1 MEKIKFTYKILFL
14 FFFFTSCAKDQNIPY
29 VAELIEKI
37 VAESQSPAEGG
48 TPTIQDLSNAGV
60 QNLIKDQSEY
70 EVAIA
75 NAKTI
80 PTTLTELQEIILDV
94 NGDRAYMGNTKLVWS
109 DEFDTDGS
117 PLSSKWDYD
126 IGNNNG
132 WGNGESQYYTS
143 QEDNVIV
150 EDGLLKITARKENFE
165 GANYTSARI
174 RSQGRYS
181 FTYGKVEIRAKLP
194 SAIGTWPALWML
206 GSNITTVGW
215 PKCGEI
221 DIMEQ
226 KGDDKSKVSAALH
239 NQSSSGNTINVKEL
253 DLTTSTTDFHVYAVN
268 WTPNEI
274 TFSVD
279 GNEYYTYSPEEKNEI
294 NWPYDKPQ
302 FIILNVAIGGS
313 LGGEIPED
321 FSESSMQID
330 YVRVYR

>member
-1 MEKIKFTYKILFL
+1 MEKTKLTYKILCL
-14 FFFFTSCAKDQNIPY
+14 FFFLSSCAKDQDIPY

-37 VAESQSPAEGG
+37 VAESQNPAEGE
-48 TPTIQDLSNAGV
+48 TPSIEDLSNAGV
-60 QNLIKDQSEY
+60 QNLTGDRSEY

-75 NAKTI
+75 NAKPI
-80 PTTLTELQEIILDV
+80 PNTLTELQQIINDV

-117 PLSSKWDYD
+117 PSSSNWDYD
-126 IGNNNG
+126 IGSNNG

-174 RSQGRYS
+174 KSQGRYS

-194 SAIGTWPALWML
+194 SDAGTWPALWML

-226 KGDDKSKVSAALH
+226 KGWDKNKVSSALH
-239 NQSSSGNTINVKEL
+239 NQSSSGNTIHVKEF

-268 WTPNEI
+268 WTPDEI

-279 GNEYYTYSPEEKNEI
+279 GNEYYTYSPEDKTEV

-302 FIILNVAIGGS
+302 FIILNVAMGGD
-313 LGGEIPED
+313 LGGQIPED
-321 FSESSMQID
+321 FNESSMQID

>member
-1 MEKIKFTYKILFL
+1 MENINLTFKSICL
-14 FFFFTSCAKDQNIPY
+14 FFFFTSCVKDQDIPY
-29 VAELIEKI
+29 VGELIEKI
-37 VAESQSPAEGG
+37 VADSKSPVNGSPSME
-48 TPTIQDLSNAGV
+48 DLSNAGI
-60 QNLIKDQSEY
+60 QNLIGDQNKY
-70 EVAIA
+70 KVAIA
-75 NAKTI
+75 NASPK
-80 PTTLTELQEIILDV
+80 PTTLTEMQQIINDV

-117 PLSSKWDYD
+117 PSSSNWNYD
-126 IGNNNG
+126 IGTNNG

-174 RSQGRYS
+174 KSQGRYS

-194 SAIGTWPALWML
+194 SAAGTWPALWML

-226 KGDDKSKVSAALH
+226 KGWDKNKVSSALH
-239 NQSSSGNTINVKEL
+239 NQSSSGNTIHVKEL
-253 DLTTSTTDFHVYAVN
+253 DLITSTTDFHVYAVN
-268 WTPNEI
+268 WTPDEI

-279 GNEYYTYSPEEKNEI
+279 GNEYYTYGPEDKTEV
-294 NWPYDKPQ
+294 NWPYYKPQ
-302 FIILNVAIGGS
+302 FIILNVAMGGN
-313 LGGEIPED
+313 LGGEILED
-321 FSESSMQID
+321 FNESSMQID